1 MQLVH
6 RFNAN
11 LEYGSHIYLII
22 ASQRSHNLDSL
33 THMGKNQHSFPPEK
47 KAQLLIEIA
56 ELKYLGETYGGVAT
70 KLKISH
76 QTVVK
81 YWKEILQATLPP
93 DPAELV
99 IEYRGITRRIA
110 EKAIQ
115 DFHKGKAFAKDA
127 IAAIQFAND
136 FNGVNTYLDSATPE
150 RPPNLLQLEITQ
162 VPFELPPSRE
172 QSINQSTEPQ
182 E

>member
-1 MQLVH
+1 
-6 RFNAN
+6 
-11 LEYGSHIYLII
+11 
-22 ASQRSHNLDSL
+22 
-33 THMGKNQHSFPPEK
+33 MGKNQHSFPPEK
-47 KAQLLIEIA
+47 KAQLLIDIA
-56 ELKYLGETYGGVAT
+56 ELKYQGEAYGAIAT

-81 YWKEILQATLPP
+81 YWKEILQATVPP

-110 EKAIQ
+110 EKAIR
-115 DFHKGKAFAKDA
+115 DFHKGKVFAKDA

-150 RPPNLLQLEITQ
+150 RPPNLLQLEIVQ
-162 VPFELPPSRE
+162 VPFELPPSRDAIE
-172 QSINQSTEPQ
+172 QSTEPQ